1 MLAGEVAIAC
11 VQAGLRFE
19 KAEGA
24 GKFEWAFRL
33 DTTDPDVTLI
43 KEESKP
49 YAVAVIEV
57 PVLETDR
64 ELLRRLEPRVRNEL
78 LPWLFEGWVPLGVQW
93 LVREEDGVWSGFQI
107 SRRIFPEHLQ
117 GGALWDRVESVVDGG
132 FVVRAS
138 LLRLR
143 AQAGAALEPSPLPR
157 RLKAEVRDV
166 IDYTVVHTSKESAR
180 WIHQAAERWQVSTE
194 AVVDRLVA
202 AERGKPARLDA

>member
-1 MLAGEVAIAC
+1 MIDSEVAIAC
-11 VQAGLRFE
+11 TQAGLRFRAVE
-19 KAEGA
+19 TA
-24 GKFEWAFRL
+24 GKFAWAFRL
-33 DTTDPDVTLI
+33 DTTDPDVTLV
-43 KEESKP
+43 KEDDQP

-57 PVLETDR
+57 PVLESDR
-64 ELLRRLEPRVRNEL
+64 DLLRRLEPRVRNEL

-93 LVREEDGVWSGFQI
+93 LVREEEGVWSGFQI

-143 AQAGAALEPSPLPR
+143 AQAGAALEPAPLPHR
-157 RLKAEVRDV
+157 VKAEVRDA
-166 IDYTVVHTSKESAR
+166 IDYTVVHTSKEAAR
-180 WIHQAAERWQVSTE
+180 WIHDAAGRWQVSTE

-202 AERGKPARLDA
+202 TERGKPVRLDP